1 MTGLQGLF
9 VGADHEK
16 IVVSPYP
23 IRMRTG
29 RARRERRGSLT
40 EVVPVPPSGRSRE
53 VRVRFSSQL
62 SLALLVLC
70 AVLSALGIPW
80 WIAAAGSLALVSFV
94 SVQQG
99 RAARKGTLALPRG
112 DDSFVLHAAE
122 ERAAYGRA
130 LEVARRV
137 RGTWPELRRMIDPDE
152 ADRSLTAAL
161 RELAA
166 IMNRR
171 QQIRRLR
178 EELGAAALHNL
189 PADSPAVQAL
199 AEQRLRVEG
208 LWRSTASAANRILA
222 SINAAALA
230 GEDLIREQR
239 VGQTA
244 REAELAISRLTLAGS
259 APADS
264 GPELAERTA
273 AVISAYRELA
283 ADHER

>member
-29 RARRERRGSLT
+29 RARRVRQGSVT
-40 EVVPVPPSGRSRE
+40 EVVPVLPSGRSRE
-53 VRVRFSSQL
+53 QRVRFSSQL
-62 SLALLVLC
+62 SLVLLVLS

-80 WIAAAGSLALVSFV
+80 WAAAAGSLALVTVV
-94 SVQQG
+94 SVQQA

-112 DDSFVLHAAE
+112 EDSVVLHAGE

-130 LEVARRV
+130 LVVARRV
-137 RGTWPELRRMIDPDE
+137 RGTWPQLRHMIDAED

-178 EELGAAALHNL
+178 EELGAAADHNL

-208 LWRSTASAANRILA
+208 LWRSSAAAANRILA

-230 GEDLIREQR
+230 GENLIREQR
-239 VGQTA
+239 VGETA
-244 REAELAISRLTLAGS
+244 REAELAISRLAVAGA

-273 AVISAYRELA
+273 AVIAAYRELA
-283 ADHER
+283 AGHQH

>member
-16 IVVSPYP
+16 IVVSPDP

-29 RARRERRGSLT
+29 RARRVRRGSVT
-40 EVVPVPPSGRSRE
+40 EVVPVLPSGRSRE
-53 VRVRFSSQL
+53 ERVRFSSQL
-62 SLALLVLC
+62 SLALLVLS
-70 AVLSALGIPW
+70 AVLATLGIPW
-80 WIAAAGSLALVSFV
+80 WAAAAGSLALVAFV
-94 SVQQG
+94 GVQQA
-99 RAARKGTLALPRG
+99 RAARLGTLALPRG
-112 DDSFVLHAAE
+112 EDSFVLHAAE

-130 LEVARRV
+130 LVVAQRV
-137 RGTWPELRRMIDPDE
+137 RGTWPQLRHMIDPGD

-208 LWRSTASAANRILA
+208 LWRSSAAAANRILA

-230 GEDLIREQR
+230 GENLIREQR
-239 VGQTA
+239 VGETA
-244 REAELAISRLTLAGS
+244 REAELAISRLTAAG
-259 APADS
+259 ATPADS

-273 AVISAYRELA
+273 AVIAAYRELA
-283 ADHER
+283 ADHQH